1 MAKPVPMP
9 MNDATAL
16 KLLRE
21 IAKDSASVV
30 FVKHARD
37 RMRERKVTPVQVLEC
52 LRSGFASE
60 PVALDLYGNWKL
72 TVTHRVAG
80 VELNVGVAIEVPK
93 RAIVITVFR
102 S

>member
-1 MAKPVPMP
+1 MPDPVPLR

-21 IAKDSASVV
+21 IAQDSAKVI
-30 FVKHARD
+30 FTEHAKARL
-37 RMRERKVTPVQVLEC
+37 RGRKVTPVQVITC
-52 LRSGFASE
+52 LQRGIISE

-80 VELNVGVAIEVPK
+80 QNLDVAVAISVPDK
-93 RAIVITVFR
+93 AIVITLF
-102 S
+102 